1 MNEIRCTPFRT
12 TLIFLCF
19 LLVTTSGWG
28 CQFSPTRS
36 AEPIKV
42 GILHSLTGTMA
53 ISEQSVSQA
62 TLLAIEELNA
72 QGGVLGRRIQPVIR
86 NGASQSDIFAREAEA
101 LIVNE
106 HVAVIFGCWTSA
118 SRKTVKPIV
127 EQYQH
132 LLFYPV
138 QSEGIEASPNIIY
151 TGAAPNQQIFP
162 AVKWA
167 MDNLGQRF
175 FLIGSDYI
183 FPHAANAMMKDQIR
197 SLRGTIVGEQ
207 YVLLGSTEV
216 AGAVEALVRSRPD
229 VILNTL
235 NGDSNVAFFQAL
247 RAQGITP
254 QDIPT
259 ISFSIAET
267 ELETMGSAAVAGDYA
282 AWGYFQSL
290 AGPINAAFVQ
300 AYQARYGADAVISD
314 PMEAAYLGVK
324 LWAAAVEQAGS
335 LELNR
340 VRNAL
345 HGISLEAPQGA
356 VSIDPIS
363 QHLWRTVRIGQ
374 IQPDGQFEIVWSS
387 TKPVRPLTYPAYRS
401 VERWEAF
408 LTDLHTRWKGHWQ
421 NPATF
426 PSIIEAEP

>member
-1 MNEIRCTPFRT
+1 MNKTKWTRFRS
-12 TLIFLCF
+12 TLILLCF
-19 LLVTTSGWG
+19 LLVAVLGWG
-28 CQFSPTRS
+28 CQLTSTS
-36 AEPIKV
+36 SSEPIKV

-62 TLLAIEELNA
+62 TLLAIEAINA
-72 QGGVLGRRIQPVIR
+72 QGGVLGRRLEPVLR
-86 NGASQSDIFAREAEA
+86 DGASQSAIFAREAEA
-101 LIVNE
+101 LLVE
-106 HVAVIFGCWTSA
+106 EDVAVIFGCWTSA
-118 SRKTVKPIV
+118 ARKTVKPIV
-127 EQYQH
+127 EQYQR

-138 QSEGIEASPNIIY
+138 QYEGLEASPNIIY
-151 TGAAPNQQIFP
+151 TGAAPNQQIIP
-162 AVKWA
+162 TVKWA

-183 FPHAANAMMKDQIR
+183 FPHAANAIMKDQIG

-207 YVLLGSTEV
+207 YVLLGSTDV
-216 AGAVEALVRSRPD
+216 AGAVEAIVQSRPQ

-267 ELETMGSAAVAGDYA
+267 ELATMGSAAFAGDYA

-290 AGPINAAFVQ
+290 AGPVNAAFVQ
-300 AYQARYGADAVISD
+300 AYQARYGADAVITD

-324 LWAAAVEQAGS
+324 LWAAAVEQADS
-335 LELNR
+335 LEFNR

-345 HGISLEAPQGA
+345 HGLSLEAPQGA
-356 VSIDPIS
+356 ISVDPIS

-374 IQPDGQFEIVWSS
+374 IQPDGQFEVVWSS
-387 TKPVRPLTYPAYRS
+387 TKPVRPLPYPAYRS
-401 VERWEAF
+401 VERWEV
-408 LTDLHTRWKGHWQ
+408 LLSELHTRWQGQWQ
-421 NPATF
+421 NPFALPT
-426 PSIIEAEP
+426 IIEAEP